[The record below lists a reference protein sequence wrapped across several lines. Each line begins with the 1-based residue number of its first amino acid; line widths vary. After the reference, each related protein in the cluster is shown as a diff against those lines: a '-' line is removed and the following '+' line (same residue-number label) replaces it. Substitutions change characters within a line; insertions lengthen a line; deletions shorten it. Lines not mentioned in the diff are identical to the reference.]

1 MAAQGD
7 AQCFGLF
14 ACFPCNGAESTDDP
28 GLDEKTILSKFKK
41 ELYAGIRV
49 QKFSKDLPPAIITM
63 KCDADAK
70 NLLFDDAPG
79 DPECQPTSMKNLK
92 IRRATDPD
100 PDVKHFA
107 GSKVLRDNLDPSQA
121 MKAFILDKAQPKSNI
136 NLTVDDE
143 TQCDRIVQGFKLLF
157 KEAMASAQ

>member
-1 MAAQGD
+1 MTPCPRLRALGLMIAA
-7 AQCFGLF
+7 
-14 ACFPCNGAESTDDP
+14 
-28 GLDEKTILSKFKK
+28 
-41 ELYAGIRV
+41 
-49 QKFSKDLPPAIITM
+49 AIITM

-136 NLTVDDE
+136 NLAVDDE

>member
-1 MAAQGD
+1 MTPCPRLRALGLMIAA
-7 AQCFGLF
+7 
-14 ACFPCNGAESTDDP
+14 
-28 GLDEKTILSKFKK
+28 
-41 ELYAGIRV
+41 
-49 QKFSKDLPPAIITM
+49 AIITM

-136 NLTVDDE
+136 NLAVDDE
-143 TQCDRIVQGFKLLF
+143 TQCDRIVQGFERLF
-157 KEAMASAQ
+157 KEAMA